1 MLYYLYMNEKN
12 PNRPAATLT
21 KDISFRLTELDFEYL
36 RKQAEREHLRI
47 SQVLRRIIN
56 WHKDR
61 QK

>member
-1 MLYYLYMNEKN
+1 MNEKN